1 MSMQAQEFR
10 IKEMWFGAERHGGTE
25 HVDMRFMTPEIS
37 IFESIE
43 KNYITANILVYDD
56 ADTFADFL
64 ALQGTEKVKMEID
77 GGEASEIDSMILE
90 LRVVSLVKQ
99 EKIQDRAAIYAI
111 NCISKHAYDDANGKL
126 SRSYTGQLEDTAEKI
141 LESYLDV
148 GVLKKK
154 ELFSDE
160 DISVQGEVKVIVPY
174 ISPLEAVSWLME
186 RATSPGGS
194 PFYAWAT
201 VWDQDEGKDNVRY
214 GTLKTML
221 EEGIQKVLPEVKQKA
236 EDGERSFIF
245 NIMSQGREITYKAQR
260 AVLQSYTIHDTEDT
274 LRMINKGAIGSTI
287 SNIDTYTSA
296 QMKKHFDLEKLI
308 SNSLGFGAMDT
319 VLDNEDTV
327 KFNGETKTLSN
338 HDSRYRNLVT
348 SYGTYKWHNS
358 YHDNADPSL
367 LVNKMAKVAWSSALV
382 KNRIDVVLG
391 GYQFAKNKI
400 AAGDVIRLVFP
411 VNKVSDD
418 SPDGTDYSKKIDERK
433 SGFYLILGIRR
444 MWIGEQHSVVCDCT
458 RVAPQE

>member
-1 MSMQAQEFR
+1 MSVQAQEFR
-10 IKEMWFGAERHGGTE
+10 INEMWFGAERHGGTE
-25 HVDMRFMTPEIS
+25 HVDMKFMTPEIN

-64 ALQGTEKVKMEID
+64 ALQGTEKVKMDID
-77 GGEASEIDSMILE
+77 GGEASEIESMVLE

-99 EKIQDRAAIYAI
+99 EKIQDRAAVYAI

-126 SRSYTGQLEDTAEKI
+126 SRSYTGQLEDTAENI
-141 LESYLDV
+141 LKSYLDV

-154 ELFSDE
+154 EYFKDGE
-160 DISVQGEVKVIVPY
+160 VSVQGEVKVIIPY

-186 RATSPGGS
+186 RATTPAGS

-201 VWDQDEGKDNVRY
+201 VWDQDGGKDNIRY

-221 EEGIQKVLPEVKQKA
+221 GEGIQKVLPEVNSKP
-236 EDGERSFIF
+236 EDGERSFIY
-245 NIMSQGREITYKAQR
+245 NIMAAGRDVTYKSQR
-260 AVLQSYTIHDTEDT
+260 AVLQNYVIHDTEDT

-296 QMKKHFDLEKLI
+296 QMKRHFDLEGLI
-308 SNSLGFGAMDT
+308 SATLGFGKMDT
-319 VLDNEDTV
+319 VLDKEDKVT
-327 KFNGETKTLSN
+327 FNGETKTLSK

-348 SYGTYKWHNS
+348 SYGTYKWNNG

-367 LVNKMAKVAWSSALV
+367 LTNKMAKMAWTAALV
-382 KNRIDVVLG
+382 KNRIDVTLS
-391 GYQFAKNKI
+391 GYQFAKNKL

-411 VNKVSDD
+411 VNKVDD
-418 SPDGTDYSKKIDERK
+418 MSPDGTDYSKKVDERK
-433 SGFYLILGIRR
+433 TGMYLIIGIRR
-444 MWIGEQHSVVCDCT
+444 MWVGEKHLVVCDCT

>member
-1 MSMQAQEFR
+1 MSIQAQEFR

-25 HVDMRFMTPEIS
+25 HVDMKFMTPEIS

-186 RATSPGGS
+186 RATSPVGS

-201 VWDQDEGKDNVRY
+201 VWDQDGGKDNVRY

-221 EEGIQKVLPEVKQKA
+221 EQGIKKVLPEVKQKA

-245 NIMSQGREITYKAQR
+245 NIMAQGRAKTYKAQR
-260 AVLQSYTIHDTEDT
+260 AVIQSYTIHDTEDT

-308 SNSLGFGAMDT
+308 SNTLGLGKMDT
-319 VLDNEDTV
+319 VLDNKDTV

-367 LVNKMAKVAWSSALV
+367 LINKMAKTAWTSALV

-411 VNKVSDD
+411 VNRVSDD
-418 SPDGTDYSKKIDERK
+418 SPDGTDYAKKIDERK
-433 SGFYLILGIRR
+433 TGFYLILGIRR

>member
-25 HVDMRFMTPEIS
+25 HVDMKFMTPEIS

-56 ADTFADFL
+56 ADTFAEFL

-186 RATSPGGS
+186 RATSPAGS

-201 VWDQDEGKDNVRY
+201 VWDQDQGRDNIRY
-214 GTLKTML
+214 GSLKTML
-221 EEGIQKVLPEVKQKA
+221 SEGIQKVLPEVKMKA

-245 NIMSQGREITYKAQR
+245 NIMSQARDITYKAQR

-296 QMKKHFDLEKLI
+296 QMKRHFDLEKLI
-308 SNSLGFGAMDT
+308 SNTLGFGKMDT
-319 VLDNEDTV
+319 VLDKEDTV

-367 LVNKMAKVAWSSALV
+367 LTNKMAKIAWTSALV

-400 AAGDVIRLVFP
+400 SAGDVIRLVFP

>member
-1 MSMQAQEFR
+1 MSKQAQEFR
-10 IKEMWFGAERHGGTE
+10 IKQMWFGAERHGGTE
-25 HVDMRFMTPEIS
+25 HVDMKFMTPEIS

-43 KNYITANILVYDD
+43 KNYVTANILVYDD
-56 ADTFADFL
+56 ADTFADLL
-64 ALQGTEKVKMEID
+64 ALQGTEKVLMEID
-77 GGEASEIDSMILE
+77 GGEDSEIESMTLE
-90 LRVVSLVKQ
+90 LRVVSIVKQ
-99 EKIQDRAAIYAI
+99 EKIQDRASVYAI
-111 NCISKHAYDDANGKL
+111 NCISKHAYDDANGKI
-126 SRSYTGQLEDTAEKI
+126 SRSYTGQLEDISEKI

-148 GVLKKK
+148 GAIKDPKY
-154 ELFSDE
+154 FAGE
-160 DISVQGEVKVIVPY
+160 DISVQGDLKIIIPY

-186 RATSPGGS
+186 RATTKGAS

-201 VWDQDEGKDNVRY
+201 VWDQEEGKDNIRF

-221 EEGIQKVLPEVKQKA
+221 EQGIQTVLPEVKSKP

-245 NIMSQGREITYKAQR
+245 NIMAQGRDITYKAQR

-274 LRMINKGAIGSTI
+274 LNMINKGAIGSTI

-296 QMKKHFDLEKLI
+296 QMKRHFDLEKLI
-308 SNSLGFGAMDT
+308 SKTLGFGKMDT
-319 VLDNEDTV
+319 VLDAEDTV

-348 SYGTYKWHNS
+348 SYGTYKWNNS

-367 LVNKMAKVAWSSALV
+367 LTMKMAKTAWTAALV
-382 KNRIDVVLG
+382 KNRIDVVLS

-411 VNKVSDD
+411 VSKVADD
-418 SPDGTDYSKKIDERK
+418 SPEGTEYSKKIDERRT
-433 SGFYLILGIRR
+433 GFYLILGIRR
-444 MWIGEQHSVVCDCT
+444 MWVGEKHTVVCDCT